1 MLYFLLEVMQALKTT
16 INSNDAV
23 EGLNKPMLPR
33 LTNFEYFRAGPI
45 AVQLGVRYMF
55 NSKVG
60 NRLGGEYNMFKS

>member
-1 MLYFLLEVMQALKTT
+1 MLYFLLEVMQALKAT

-45 AVQLGVRYMF
+45 SVQLGVRYMF

>member
-1 MLYFLLEVMQALKTT
+1 
-16 INSNDAV
+16 
-23 EGLNKPMLPR
+23 MLPR